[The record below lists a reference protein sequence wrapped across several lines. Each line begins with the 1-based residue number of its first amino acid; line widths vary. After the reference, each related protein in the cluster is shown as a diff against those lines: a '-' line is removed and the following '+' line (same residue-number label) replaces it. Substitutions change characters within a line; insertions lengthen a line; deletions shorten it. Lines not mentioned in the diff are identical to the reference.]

1 MNMVIKSFS
10 RRCLGW
16 IIFFVLLMTALFYL
30 GGCWLWQAATRVLP
44 ASAIEEAA
52 EHSPEFKAGL
62 ETLRPWVL
70 FGELYFLPIAFG
82 TFLLLGLIL
91 WLLLRRSLVRQ
102 MRKAGFLDDKKPLDR
117 IDKKEKIDKGEKTRK
132 KKGKKDTGAKEPGKT
147 AGLAEDKEQAQAEK
161 KARTQM
167 TQRYYL
173 HLLSVLQRQGRLLDF
188 FEEDLNQYADDQI
201 GAAVRSIQDNCK
213 KTVNK
218 ALSPA
223 PVIEKAEG
231 EAVNVPADFDP
242 SAIKLTGNVSGEP
255 PFKGILRHRGWR
267 AARLELP
274 TLSAE
279 QDPRIMA
286 PAEVEIT

>member
-16 IIFFVLLMTALFYL
+16 IVFFVLFMTALFYL
-30 GGCWLWQAATRVLP
+30 AGCWLWQRAAQVLP

-52 EHSPEFKAGL
+52 AHSAEFRAGL
-62 ETLRPWVL
+62 ETLRPWL
-70 FGELYFLPIAFG
+70 SFGELYFLPIVFG

-102 MRKAGFLDDKKPLDR
+102 LRRAGYLDDKKSL
-117 IDKKEKIDKGEKTRK
+117 DKGEKTK
-132 KKGKKDTGAKEPGKT
+132 KKKSRKAGGAKAPETSTGAV
-147 AGLAEDKEQAQAEK
+147 EDKTQAQAEK

-188 FEEDLNQYADDQI
+188 FEEDLNQYADEQI

-231 EAVNVPADFDP
+231 DAVTVPADFDP

-274 TLSAE
+274 SLSAE
-279 QDPRIMA
+279 QDPRIIA

>member
-16 IIFFVLLMTALFYL
+16 IIFFVLLITALIYL
-30 GGCWLWQAATRVLP
+30 GGCWLWHAATGVLP
-44 ASAIEEAA
+44 VSAIEEAA

-62 ETLRPWVL
+62 ETLRPWLSFVEL
-70 FGELYFLPIAFG
+70 FFLPIVLG
-82 TFLLLGLIL
+82 TFLLFGLIL

-102 MRKAGFLDDKKPLDR
+102 LRKAGYLDDKKA
-117 IDKKEKIDKGEKTRK
+117 IKKREQPEKKR
-132 KKGKKDTGAKEPGKT
+132 KKDTRAKEADKT
-147 AGLAEDKEQAQAEK
+147 AGIAEDKGKAQAEK
-161 KARTQM
+161 KARAQM

-188 FEEDLNQYADDQI
+188 FEEDLNQYADEQI

-231 EAVNVPADFDP
+231 DAVTVPADFDP

-279 QDPRIMA
+279 QDPRIIA